1 MARAREEEAG
11 VVGEGGGQC
20 YRPGRASEAILKDQA
35 FMPNTTK
42 AAGIESLGV
51 QRHFTQ
57 PDSRTG
63 KAVLKT

>member
-1 MARAREEEAG
+1 MH
-11 VVGEGGGQC
+11 
-20 YRPGRASEAILKDQA
+20 RPGRAPEAILKGQA

-51 QRHFTQ
+51 QRHFAQ

-63 KAVLKT
+63 KAVLKR